1 LFIEVQPEL
10 PAFIAHWVRQEM
22 QNAGTD
28 ECQKMQKLQNYF
40 RVVLEMPTSGNM
52 PFHGDTFRRTIRKKT
67 LIAILFIAI
76 KADE

>member
-10 PAFIAHWVRQEM
+10 PAFLTHWYAKKCRI
-22 QNAGTD
+22 AGTD
-28 ECQKMQKLQNYF
+28 ECQKMQKLQNYS

-52 PFHGDTFRRTIRKKT
+52 PFHGDTFRRITQKKT

-76 KADE
+76 KPDE